1 MAVGLASSD
10 RIQPSASSCTL
21 GNPPSHVL
29 GHRGLLSWPSVP
41 PPHISLPGLGR
52 LMLTDSSFPTLAALG
67 LSLRSILPGPGAKIS
82 AVTSLDIG
90 TDASLAATPMMG
102 SQTPSACLVPGRCWA
117 CDYRGKAHTKPHLV
131 PSEDWVLGSVYRPGL
146 ARPVIFGPLR
156 IREAPGLSGREHM
169 WSLEKR
175 FILHVCC
182 PGPKTWVRLPAS
194 FTLSTL

>member
-1 MAVGLASSD
+1 MAMGLASSD

-29 GHRGLLSWPSVP
+29 GHRACCPGPPS

-52 LMLTDSSFPTLAALG
+52 FVLTDSPIPTLAALG

-90 TDASLAATPMMG
+90 TDASLAATPVMG
-102 SQTPSACLVPGRCWA
+102 SQTPSACLVPGLCWA

-131 PSEDWVLGSVYRPGL
+131 PSEDWVLGSV
-146 ARPVIFGPLR
+146 
-156 IREAPGLSGREHM
+156 
-169 WSLEKR
+169 
-175 FILHVCC
+175 
-182 PGPKTWVRLPAS
+182 
-194 FTLSTL
+194 